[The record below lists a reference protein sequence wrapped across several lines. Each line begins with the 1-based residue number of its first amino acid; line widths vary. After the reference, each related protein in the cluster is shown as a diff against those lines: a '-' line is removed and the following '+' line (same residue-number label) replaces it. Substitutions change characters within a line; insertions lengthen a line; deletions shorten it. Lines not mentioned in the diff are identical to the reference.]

1 MGWMGRDLLI
11 KACLNFW
18 VFFLKFVANAVQS
31 TFSMMHTR
39 KSHYLPA
46 LKLNT
51 KEGTKMDVFE
61 IECKKGYKKGCTFL
75 ICTSKMQSS
84 PRSIFFFFAIVFS
97 SFNNQDYYNWK
108 LSISINIKLFLKLFW
123 SKYRITQMRV
133 ALKFMNK
140 SIWIRYQFREIQSRN
155 SSKSFK

>member
-1 MGWMGRDLLI
+1 MKVWILVGIYTLLWFQR
-11 KACLNFW
+11 KFLLCNSALW
-18 VFFLKFVANAVQS
+18 VEWVEIYWSKLVWIFEFFFLKFVANAVQS

-108 LSISINIKLFLKLFW
+108 LSISINIKLFLKLFG
-123 SKYRITQMRV
+123 SK
-133 ALKFMNK
+133 
-140 SIWIRYQFREIQSRN
+140 
-155 SSKSFK
+155 